1 MMDQL
6 VATLFLSRDMAHKA
20 HLSTGSY
27 SQHIALGDF
36 YDSIIDLAD
45 KLTEAYQG
53 RSDKLLEIPLMDD
66 DAGEDIISDLKKYQ
80 DWIEVNRYQ
89 AAPKEDTPIQ
99 NIIDEVV
106 GLFLSTRY
114 KLTRLK

>member
-1 MMDQL
+1 MNEL
-6 VATLFLSRDMAHKA
+6 IATLFLARDIAHKA

-27 SQHIALGDF
+27 AQHVALGDF
-36 YDSIIDLAD
+36 YSSIIELAD

-53 RSDKLLEIPLMDD
+53 RTDELVEIPLMDD
-66 DAGEDIISDLKKYQ
+66 ESTGDIIADLKKYQ
-80 DWIEVNRYQ
+80 DYVEQKRYT
-89 AAPKEDTPIQ
+89 AAPQADTPLQ
-99 NIIDEVV
+99 NIIDEIV

>member
-1 MMDQL
+1 MNEL
-6 VATLFLSRDMAHKA
+6 IAVLFLSRDIAHKA
-20 HLSTGSY
+20 HLSTDSY
-27 SQHIALGDF
+27 AQHMALGSF
-36 YDSIIDLAD
+36 YDGIIDLAD

-53 RSDKLLEIPLMDD
+53 RSDKLLEIPYMEDEE
-66 DAGEDIISDLKKYQ
+66 GGDIISDLKKYQ
-80 DWIEVNRYQ
+80 DWIESKRYE

-106 GLFLSTRY
+106 GLYLSTRY

>member
-1 MMDQL
+1 MNEL
-6 VATLFLSRDMAHKA
+6 IATLFLARDIAHKA

-27 SQHIALGDF
+27 AQHIALGDF

-53 RSDKLLEIPLMDD
+53 RTDQLVEIPLMDD
-66 DAGEDIISDLKKYQ
+66 ESTGDVVADLKKYQ
-80 DWIEVNRYQ
+80 DYIEKNRYS
-89 AAPKEDTPIQ
+89 AAPQADTPLQ
-99 NIIDEVV
+99 NIIDEIV

>member
-1 MMDQL
+1 MNEL
-6 VATLFLSRDMAHKA
+6 IATLFLARDIAHKA

-27 SQHIALGDF
+27 AQHIALGDF

-53 RSDKLLEIPLMDD
+53 RTDQLVEIPLMDD
-66 DAGEDIISDLKKYQ
+66 ESTGDIIEDLKKYQ
-80 DWIEVNRYQ
+80 DYIESNRYQ
-89 AAPKEDTPIQ
+89 AIKKEDTPIQ
-99 NIIDEVV
+99 NIIDEIV

>member
-1 MMDQL
+1 MNEL
-6 VATLFLSRDMAHKA
+6 IATLFLARDIAHKA

-27 SQHIALGDF
+27 AQHIALGSF

-45 KLTEAYQG
+45 KVTEAYQG
-53 RSDKLLEIPLMDD
+53 RTDQLLEIPLMDD
-66 DAGEDIISDLKKYQ
+66 ESSGDIIEDLKKYQ
-80 DWIEVNRYQ
+80 DYIEANRFK
-89 AAPKEDTPIQ
+89 AVAKEDTPIQ
-99 NIIDEVV
+99 NIIDEIV

>member
-6 VATLFLSRDMAHKA
+6 IATLFLARDMAHKA
-20 HLSTGSY
+20 HLSTDSY
-27 SQHIALGDF
+27 SKHIALGSF
-36 YDSIIDLAD
+36 YGSVIDLAD
-45 KLTEAYQG
+45 TLTEAYQG
-53 RSDKLLEIPLMDD
+53 RTDKLLEIPLMDD
-66 DAGEDIISDLKKYQ
+66 DSTGDIIADLKKYQ
-80 DWIEVNRYQ
+80 DWIEANRYQ
-89 AAPKEDTPIQ
+89 AVPKEDTPIQ

>member
-1 MMDQL
+1 MNEL
-6 VATLFLSRDMAHKA
+6 IATLFLARDIAHKA

-27 SQHIALGDF
+27 AQHIALGDF

-53 RSDKLLEIPLMDD
+53 RTDQLVEIPLMDD
-66 DAGEDIISDLKKYQ
+66 ESTGEIVADLKKYQ
-80 DWIEVNRYQ
+80 DYIEANRYQ
-89 AAPKEDTPIQ
+89 AVKKEDTPIQ
-99 NIIDEVV
+99 NIIDEIV